1 MIFGYNIAMI
11 ERKIAEKALYL
22 AEKYPILTI
31 TGPRQSGKT
40 TLAQALFPEKPYV
53 NLEKPDIRE
62 FAINDPNAFL
72 AKYENG
78 AVIDEVQRAPKLF
91 SYLQVLVD
99 QKKQNNLFILSGSQH
114 FGLLENISQSLAGRT
129 GIVTLLPLSIEE
141 LIDRTDLSFQDFI
154 YRGFYPKIYNDDLN
168 PTDYYRDYVQ
178 TYLERD
184 LRDLKAVHDL
194 ELFKK
199 FMRLCAVRIGQ
210 PLNYTNISADLGASE
225 NTVKDWI
232 NVLATSYVIKLL
244 PAYFANIKKRLVKA
258 PKLYFHDVGLA
269 SYLAGIEN
277 INHVQAHPIYGMLF
291 ENLCVNEALK
301 ARYNRGLEANIFFY
315 KDTAKEVDLIFD
327 RGSELI
333 PVEIKSGSTVH
344 EDHFSGLKY
353 FEKVFPKKIKSKTL
367 IYAGEEQERS
377 YVNIINPRS
386 IYSLAISD

>member
-1 MIFGYNIAMI
+1 MI
-11 ERKIAEKALYL
+11 ERKIASKALYL

-40 TLAQALFPEKPYV
+40 TLAQALFTDRPYV

-62 FAINDPNAFL
+62 FAINDPNGFL
-72 AKYENG
+72 AKYEDG

-99 QKKQNNLFILSGSQH
+99 QKKQNNLFVLSGSQH

-129 GIVTLLPLSIEE
+129 GIITLLPLSIEE
-141 LIDRTDLSFQDFI
+141 LADRNDLNFQDFI
-154 YRGFYPKIYNDDLN
+154 YRGFYPKIYNDNLN

-244 PAYFANIKKRLVKA
+244 PAYYANIKKRLVKA

-269 SYLAGIEN
+269 SYLVGIEKL
-277 INHVQAHPIYGMLF
+277 NHVQVHPIYGMLF
-291 ENLCVNEALK
+291 ENLCINEAIK
-301 ARYNRGLEANIFFY
+301 ARFNRGLEANMFFY
-315 KDTAKEVDLIFD
+315 KDTAKEIDLIFD
-327 RGSELI
+327 RAGELV

-353 FEKVFPKKIKSKTL
+353 FEKVFPKRTKNKTL
-367 IYAGEEQERS
+367 IYAGEEQKRS

-386 IYSLAISD
+386 IYHLAV

>member
-1 MIFGYNIAMI
+1 MI